1 MPDDAAPIFPAIR
14 NARGGPS
21 ADGCN
26 LLVEGL
32 TAEGAP
38 VRFAVP
44 LSEVHYFASFLLAS
58 LAKITEAQGKQGMP
72 ELASGAPARPIP
84 VTAISVGEPENGE
97 GYLVM
102 TVGCADL
109 LFSVPIAAF
118 EPVARVML
126 LASVQP
132 KDKPP
137 V

>member
-1 MPDDAAPIFPAIR
+1 MPDDAGSLFPTIR

-32 TAEGAP
+32 TAEGSP

-44 LSEVHYFASFLLAS
+44 LSEVHHLVSFLLVS
-58 LAKITEAQGKQGMP
+58 VAKITESQSKQGMP
-72 ELASGAPARPIP
+72 ELLSGTPPRPIP
-84 VTAISVGEPENGE
+84 ATAISVGEPENGE
-97 GYLVM
+97 GYMVM
-102 TVGCADL
+102 SVGCADL
-109 LFSVPIAAF
+109 VFSVPITAF

-126 LASVQP
+126 LASVQS
-132 KDKPP
+132 KEKP